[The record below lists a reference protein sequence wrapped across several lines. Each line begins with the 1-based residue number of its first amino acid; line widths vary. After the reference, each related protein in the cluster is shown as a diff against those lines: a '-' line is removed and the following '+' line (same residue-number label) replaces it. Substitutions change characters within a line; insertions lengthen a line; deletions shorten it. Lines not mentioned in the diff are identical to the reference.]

1 MHSTVYLGSLIV
13 IVSFIRKGIPVASGS
28 GSMDRVPWFTHDNY
42 ARPLF
47 ISELE
52 TVLGGT

>member
-42 ARPLF
+42 ARPLL